1 MFVAPGTVPDFGRRL
16 SREAAERVARNW
28 WLLLFDGVLLIV
40 AGFLLFSID
49 WTIRSLA
56 TFFGVVFILEGVA
69 EALTSGIA
77 ARVRRAN
84 VITGLLSVGG
94 IWVVAVGV
102 LRIVLA
108 FEIKRISEAVDRAW
122 AAPTN
127 DGASSRAKSDQGRP
141 VARS

>member
-1 MFVAPGTVPDFGRRL
+1 VFDVAVVPETLRIRLGEAHDAKPAVAEHHGIHVQGPLDLWRIPMFVAPGTVPDFGRRL

-94 IWVVAVGV
+94 I
-102 LRIVLA
+102 
-108 FEIKRISEAVDRAW
+108 
-122 AAPTN
+122 
-127 DGASSRAKSDQGRP
+127 
-141 VARS
+141 